1 MNIQITNINIQY
13 ENDELSNVQIYF
25 SGHDDERTVHLNG
38 FIPLS
43 SEEYIENETIYTK
56 FLMQRLKE
64 IQNTISLR
72 KINGRIDQNWNQC
85 PICLGNFNKK
95 DNEISLPDCLHTFHE
110 SCLRKWIC
118 ERPVCPCCRS
128 DLRSKFQVPWEQTA
142 Y

>member
-1 MNIQITNINIQY
+1 MSIWEGTKDK
-13 ENDELSNVQIYF
+13 EHLSDQDYLYLILFYL
-25 SGHDDERTVHLNG
+25 SGIIVSVMAYSY
-38 FIPLS
+38 LS
-43 SEEYIENETIYTK
+43 KQEEYIENETIYTK